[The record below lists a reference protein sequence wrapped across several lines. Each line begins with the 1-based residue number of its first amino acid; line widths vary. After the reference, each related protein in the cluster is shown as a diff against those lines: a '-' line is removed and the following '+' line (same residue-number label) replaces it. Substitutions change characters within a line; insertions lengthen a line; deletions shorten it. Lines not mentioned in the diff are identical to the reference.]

1 MARIRYLKPDFF
13 KDEDIKELS
22 FEARLFYQGLWI
34 QADREGRG
42 EDRPERLKIEIMPY
56 DEIDAEEIMRLLAHH
71 KKNGKRPFIVRYEID
86 GEKYYQ
92 IINWQK
98 HQRPHK
104 TERESDIPPPP
115 KELLTVKQP
124 LNNRCPTNIS
134 VGNGDGDGDGKENG
148 EEIVNKQAEP
158 ASAVSSETKEALD
171 CVYSQG
177 FNIYQLINKFKKDAK
192 WRKDENIPDEV
203 LSKICQQYQ
212 KDKGRISQPY
222 PWFIKVL
229 KMESSAYFARM
240 NIEQDKKFK
249 KQGIGKMADILRQIQ
264 EHANE

>member
-22 FEARLFYQGLWI
+22 FEARLFYQGLWV
-34 QADREGRG
+34 QADRDGRG

-56 DEIDAEEIMRLLAHH
+56 DEVDAEKIMQILACP
-71 KKNGKRPFIVRYEID
+71 KKNGKRPFIIRYEID

-98 HQRPHK
+98 HQKPHK
-104 TERESDIPPPP
+104 TERESVIPPVP

-124 LNNRCPTNIS
+124 LTNGYATNIP
-134 VGNGDGDGDGKENG
+134 VGNGDGNGKENG
-148 EEIVNKQAEP
+148 KEIVNKQAGP
-158 ASAVSSETKEALD
+158 DGAVSSKTKELLD
-171 CVYSQG
+171 SVYSQG

-203 LSKICQQYQ
+203 LIRICQQYE
-212 KDKGRISQPY
+212 KDKGIIRDPY

-229 KMESSAYFARM
+229 KMESSAFFAERHV
-240 NIEQDKKFK
+240 EEGKKFK
-249 KQGIGKMADILRQIQ
+249 KQGIGRFADILKQITGG
-264 EHANE
+264 A